1 MEDFCV
7 QTKRFAKGDL
17 LRSERSSF
25 GAQYAVFCDLKC
37 RVLERLRH
45 CADTLIIYYDCI
57 YPPACRKGR
66 GKSGCLQYVKHW
78 IMRDLT
84 GFIGILLP
92 TCMLRVIDTK
102 HKSRYLLSQA
112 ATQCLPPKRG
122 LLALRFTQQ
131 SANYP
136 HLRRYLDDIVHLM
149 PVLFN

>member
-1 MEDFCV
+1 MFFYPFYKKRMEDFCV

-37 RVLERLRH
+37 RVLEKLRH

-92 TCMLRVIDTK
+92 TCMLRVIYTK
-102 HKSRYLLSQA
+102 HTKPVSFITSGNAMSA
-112 ATQCLPPKRG
+112 AKEGTSCASFHLTVCELPTF
-122 LLALRFTQQ
+122 A
-131 SANYP
+131 A
-136 HLRRYLDDIVHLM
+136 
-149 PVLFN
+149 VLG

>member
-1 MEDFCV
+1 MFFIRFIKNGRRILALP
-7 QTKRFAKGDL
+7 TSRFAKGGL
-17 LRSERSSF
+17 LRPERSSF
-25 GAQYAVFCDLKC
+25 GAHYAVFCDLKC

-102 HKSRYLLSQA
+102 HTKPVSFITSGNAMSA
-112 ATQCLPPKRG
+112 AKEGTSCASFHSTVCELPTF
-122 LLALRFTQQ
+122 A
-131 SANYP
+131 A
-136 HLRRYLDDIVHLM
+136 
-149 PVLFN
+149 VLG